1 LPHMVN
7 MLSIIDRYIIKKFI
21 YTFLF
26 STGLFSIIGIF
37 IDVSEKIDDFLKRKP
52 SLYTLIFDYY
62 IYFLPWFYG
71 LFGPI
76 FVFLSCLFFNSRL
89 AQNTEIISI
98 LNTGTKYRYFLK
110 PYILSVALL
119 VILFIGLNTYIIP
132 ISEKHKLEFEEEWI
146 REHKTTNAGNIYA
159 QIQQGTFLYM
169 ESFNYLDSTGMNL
182 SMERY
187 ENNRAVQRIFA
198 SRLVWNKDLQKWKL
212 ENYVQRI
219 FHDSTETIIRGAAKD
234 TVLPIKPSEF
244 IIKTKFISA
253 MTNPELNDYIR
264 KEREKGSSQLNTF
277 YVELYRRIASAVSFI
292 PLALLAVAI
301 SSQKRRGG
309 MGLSLGIGIFITLA
323 YLMLVQIFNTFGM
336 NQVMHPMV
344 AVWTPVIFFS
354 LLAGYMLYK
363 APK

>member
-1 LPHMVN
+1 MVKL
-7 MLSIIDRYIIKKFI
+7 LSIIDRYIIKKFI

-52 SLYTLIFDYY
+52 SLYMIIFDYY

-119 VILFIGLNTYIIP
+119 VVLFIGLNTYVIP
-132 ISEKHKLEFEEEWI
+132 ISEKHKLDFEEEWI
-146 REHKTTNAGNIYA
+146 REHKTTQAGNIYA

-198 SRLVWNKDLQKWKL
+198 SRLVWNKDQQKWTL

-219 FHDSTETIIRGAAKD
+219 FHDSTETIIRGSAKD

-277 YVELYRRIASAVSFI
+277 YVELYRRIAGAVSFI

-344 AVWTPVIFFS
+344 AVWTPVVFFTV
-354 LLAGYMLYK
+354 LAVYMLYK